1 MITCLVHYFKPVS
14 NYPLYPPTVATLVHI
29 LPTTW
34 AMEAMTDL
42 SMRGL
47 GLVAVL
53 PEIAILLGYA
63 VIFFVIGAR
72 RFKWE

>member
-1 MITCLVHYFKPVS
+1 M
-14 NYPLYPPTVATLVHI
+14 YPPTVATLVHI